1 MFSNSNKNVS
11 CFCPSYLCPLPSPFS
26 SIHFLYS
33 AILLSCFLPPHF
45 LLLPSFYSFSLSLIS
60 LISCPFVSPF
70 SSRSFSSFSPIFS
83 PSSFLFFLCL
93 HFPTFFFPSIK
104 ISFYCPSIY
113 CLFPSFT
120 FFLLPSLA
128 PIYLL
133 YLLILFV
140 FPSFLHYLLF
150 Y

>member
-1 MFSNSNKNVS
+1 MYRVFVLPTYA
-11 CFCPSYLCPLPSPFS
+11 PSLLLSLPSTSYTLLFFCLVS
-26 SIHFLYS
+26 SHLISFFY
-33 AILLSCFLPPHF
+33 
-45 LLLPSFYSFSLSLIS
+45 LPSFYSFSLSLIS

>member
-1 MFSNSNKNVS
+1 MYRVFVLPTYA
-11 CFCPSYLCPLPSPFS
+11 PSLLLSLPSTSYTLLFFCLVS
-26 SIHFLYS
+26 SHLISFFY
-33 AILLSCFLPPHF
+33 
-45 LLLPSFYSFSLSLIS
+45 LPSFYSFSLSLIS

-93 HFPTFFFPSIK
+93 HFHTFFFPSIK

-140 FPSFLHYLLF
+140 FPSFLHYLFF

>member
-1 MFSNSNKNVS
+1 MYRVFVLPTYA
-11 CFCPSYLCPLPSPFS
+11 PSLLLSLPSTSCTLLFFCLVS
-26 SIHFLYS
+26 SHLISFFY
-33 AILLSCFLPPHF
+33 
-45 LLLPSFYSFSLSLIS
+45 LPSFYSFSLSLIS

-140 FPSFLHYLLF
+140 FPSFLHYLFF